1 MIQREFRVLQKLGMH
16 AKPSSMLVNEANK
29 FKSSVL
35 ISKDGLEVNGK
46 SIMGLMLLAAES
58 GSTLLVKANGPDE
71 REAMEAL
78 MRLFERKFDEE

>member
-1 MIQREFRVLQKLGMH
+1 MIQREFKVLQKLGMH

-35 ISKDGLEVNGK
+35 VSKDGLEVNGK

-58 GSTLLVKANGPDE
+58 GSTLLLKVNGSDE
-71 REAMEAL
+71 REAIEAL
-78 MRLFERKFDEE
+78 ARLFDRKFDEE